1 MKRYW
6 RRMAPRCIFRAHIL
20 RSLAVLLAAGGAF
33 RIAAS
38 LAAPAAPLEA
48 RLLSEPTAFPSLGKI
63 HLFYELHL
71 KNSGLVPLDL
81 REIDVLD
88 PDKGD
93 ALVSEIEGPPL
104 DQMLSNGH
112 RRLAAGESA
121 QVFVELVRD
130 QGAPFPTRLA
140 HRLVAESVAVEGP
153 MMKVHTDPRQLA
165 PPVEGPDWLASDGP
179 GNTPDNHHR
188 RGLVVLD
195 GKPVI
200 SRRFAIDWMR
210 VEKGATFSGDA
221 ADSHSYHAYGQP
233 VFAVADAT
241 VITARDGIPD
251 NRPGHDDQF
260 HPAIPITFDTVAG
273 NTITL
278 DIGGG
283 EYAYYCHLQLG
294 SVRVKEGD
302 KVRRGQLL
310 GLIGD
315 SGDAREPHLHF
326 EVSTSPKF
334 AFGEGVP
341 YTINSYRLPNAGMRK
356 NEMPLNNMVAN
367 FELRTDRPQGSK

>member
-1 MKRYW
+1 MRYF
-6 RRMAPRCIFRAHIL
+6 AFLLVVGFTLHT
-20 RSLAVLLAAGGAF
+20 AV
-33 RIAAS
+33 S
-38 LAAPAAPLEA
+38 LAAPTPPLEVQ
-48 RLLSEPTAFPSLGKI
+48 LLSEPTAFPSLDKT

-71 KNSGLVPLDL
+71 KNNGPLPLDL

-88 PDKGD
+88 PDRGG
-93 ALVSEIEGPPL
+93 ASVSRIQGRSL

-121 QVFVELVRD
+121 QVFVEIVRG
-130 QGAPFPTRLA
+130 QNAPFPARLA
-140 HRLVAESVAVEGP
+140 HRLVAGSVVIEGP
-153 MMKVHTDPRQLA
+153 VMKIHTALRQLTA
-165 PPVEGPDWLASDGP
+165 PVDGSNWLASDGP
-179 GNTPDNHHR
+179 GNMPNNHHR

-210 VEKGATFSGDA
+210 VEKGVTFSGDA
-221 ADSHSYHAYGQP
+221 ANPLSYHAYGQP

-241 VITARDGIPD
+241 VTTARDGLPD
-251 NRPGHDDQF
+251 NKPGHDDKF
-260 HPAIPITFDTVAG
+260 HPAIPITLDTVAG

-283 EYAYYCHLQLG
+283 EYAYYCHLQPG
-294 SVRVKEGD
+294 SVRVKAGD
-302 KVRRGQLL
+302 KVFRGQLL

-334 AFGEGVP
+334 ALGEGVP
-341 YTINSYRLPNAGMRK
+341 YTIDSYQLPNAGMRK
-356 NEMPLNNMVAN
+356 NEMPLDNMVVN
-367 FELRTDRPQGSK
+367 FGLRTNHLQGIK